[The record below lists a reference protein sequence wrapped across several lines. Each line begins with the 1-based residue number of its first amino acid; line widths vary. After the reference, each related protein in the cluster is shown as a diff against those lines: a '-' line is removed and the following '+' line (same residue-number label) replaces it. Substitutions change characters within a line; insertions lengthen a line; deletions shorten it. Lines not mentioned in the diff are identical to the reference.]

1 MSKRLSRVALI
12 ALILLLFIAVFF
24 LMRYVQNLLYSDVQ
38 INLTEVVTQN
48 KDVVTSKLK
57 VEVNNLDNVS
67 KQLTDDESGGPG
79 DGNALNPLFQVI

>member
-24 LMRYVQNLLYSDVQ
+24 LMRYVQNLLYSDVR

-67 KQLTDDESGGPG
+67 K
-79 DGNALNPLFQVI
+79 